1 VAAAGG
7 ELTVVVTAAT
17 DREALDHPAGDARH
31 TGARGVAPVVGR
43 LAQRGVLGM
52 VRIPATV
59 IPVIV
64 MPVFFTLAFSGA
76 FSAITNIPGFPTD
89 NILDWMVPFAVLQG
103 ASFAGF
109 GAAFG
114 AGRDLENGF
123 YDRLLLSP
131 VPRPALVL
139 GPLVYSALR
148 AMLPLAIVVPVGHLG
163 GARIQG
169 GLPGL
174 LALAVAAVGI
184 ALLASLW
191 GLGVVYRA
199 RSQRAG
205 ALVQA
210 GIFIALFLS
219 VGQVPLEVMSGWL
232 LWVAERNPVTYI
244 LNMARQGYLGEVTWA
259 ETWPGLLALGVGA
272 ALLGLFAWRGFRK
285 LVP

>member
-1 VAAAGG
+1 MA
-7 ELTVVVTAAT
+7 TATEHTRVSGHPPAT
-17 DREALDHPAGDARH
+17 DDGRH
-31 TGARGVAPVVGR
+31 TGVGGVAPVVGR
-43 LAQRGVLGM
+43 LAERGVLGM
-52 VRIPATV
+52 WRIPATV
-59 IPVIV
+59 VPVV
-64 MPVFFTLAFSGA
+64 AMPVFFVLAFSGA
-76 FSAITNIPGFPTD
+76 FSAVTDIPGFPTD
-89 NILDWMVPFAVLQG
+89 NILDWMVPFAVIQG

-148 AMLPLAIVVPVGHLG
+148 AMLPLAIVVPVGFLG

-169 GLPGL
+169 GLAGVVVL
-174 LALAVAAVGI
+174 TVAALGV

-191 GLGVVYRA
+191 GLGVIYRA

-210 GIFIALFLS
+210 GIFVALFLS

-259 ETWPGLLALGVGA
+259 DTWPGLLAIGLGVV
-272 ALLGLFAWRGFRK
+272 LLGLFAWRGFRR
-285 LVP
+285 LVV